1 MEQFL
6 EYIQESIKTIE
17 NMEMN
22 KEQRVL
28 IASRLDSI
36 CALLNITLYNLK
48 QSKQNEDEK
57 S

>member
-1 MEQFL
+1 MEKFI

-17 NMEMN
+17 N
-22 KEQRVL
+22 KELNDQQKSL

-36 CALLNITLYNLK
+36 SALLSITLYNLK
-48 QSKQNEDEK
+48 QHENEK